1 METEMDSGMIG
12 SGMEDI
18 KFDVN
23 GRRRSPEG
31 KKGVDLKKVTYAL
44 T

>member
-1 METEMDSGMIG
+1 MIG
-12 SGMEDI
+12 SGMDDI

-23 GRRRSPEG
+23 GRGWSPEG
-31 KKGVDLKKVTYAL
+31 KKGVDSKKVTYVL